1 MFVFSTSRGMS
12 LGRYNSILLVILI
25 KYFLTTWKFHSTYN
39 QKFPALQIAPWQNFL
54 FLFYYKNSYRHMSEA
69 LMQMQGKMLTR
80 ELIRTDI
87 EIQFFSTLANFPAII
102 SINSK

>member
-1 MFVFSTSRGMS
+1 
-12 LGRYNSILLVILI
+12 
-25 KYFLTTWKFHSTYN
+25 
-39 QKFPALQIAPWQNFL
+39 
-54 FLFYYKNSYRHMSEA
+54 MSEA

-80 ELIRTDI
+80 ELIRTDK